1 MKTSYYLT
9 VIFFFLMML
18 DAKAQEIIFKR
29 SGEQIKALVTEIN
42 VDNIKYKDWANQA
55 GAVQTILKSQVLKIK
70 YADGTEDLMNATESK
85 PITASKPATSNSSSS
100 NYPAPKSS
108 ANVPA
113 YQQNKAE
120 KTAPVAQQN
129 TPKPQKSYS
138 EKSERH
144 ESDSKPLFFVLGV
157 NYLLQPIQNGQS
169 GVGLNLGIGYKF
181 TESLG
186 VMASLEPNYIFRPS
200 GVPSSVDVGVNLL
213 GTLYPAVVYK
223 VIPKIYLYGGLGGYG
238 TYNSKATTKNLNA
251 VLGYSGGV
259 MVDITEMIGV
269 KAGYYNAV
277 EGGNSASGYINVG
290 LFKSLN
296 W

>member
-1 MKTSYYLT
+1 MKNLSKIVTCL
-9 VIFFFLMML
+9 FFFLML
-18 DAKAQEIIFKR
+18 FDTKAQEIIFKR

-42 VDNIKYKDWANQA
+42 VDNIKDWANQA

-70 YADGTEDLMNATESK
+70 YADGTEDVMEATQNK
-85 PITASKPATSNSSSS
+85 TVTVSKPATSTSNNTASKSNS
-100 NYPAPKSS
+100 
-108 ANVPA
+108 NVPA
-113 YQQNKAE
+113 YQQNKAN
-120 KTAPVAQQN
+120 KPVPVAQQN
-129 TPKPQKSYS
+129 SPKPQKSMS
-138 EKSERH
+138 QKTERQD
-144 ESDSKPLFFVLGV
+144 SDSKPLFFVLGA
-157 NYLLQPIQNGQS
+157 NFMIQPVANGQM
-169 GVGLNLGIGYKF
+169 GAGLNLGVGYKF

-186 VMASLEPNYIFRPS
+186 VMASLEPNYVFPPQGTPS
-200 GVPSSVDVGVNLL
+200 NADIGVNLL
-213 GTLYPAVVYK
+213 GTVYPAVVYK

-277 EGGNSASGYINVG
+277 DGGNSLSGYINVG
-290 LFKSLN
+290 IIKSLN